1 MLCTEFH
8 FSNTR
13 PFFQRDVCQQGF
25 FGLGPLFLC
34 NLTRNL
40 RFEFRLADA
49 RICLATRSDPD
60 EATRETSLGRS
71 LAVVREGSVPRFLT
85 TRCSRRTVKFGS
97 TLSLLRHVGWLLSS
111 KKVLLPLPP
120 VTHCL
125 SRTVKCSSS
134 FSRRSVLLIFA
145 SGCFGAVFCQ
155 LSVRPSPSRFVAL
168 ARNCQVSQGDASQEF
183 VVSTAHWMFLKA
195 TIWPLLF
202 MMFLGTERRLVCV
215 CALASRPTTDPRHR
229 HARTRALIARC
240 ACKKRTR
247 RPCHRRS
254 RRVSP
259 FIAVRVGD
267 RCLRSTTV
275 ARIVRRA
282 CLTEVLYGNTSCDA
296 TSLHHCFPPRS

>member
-1 MLCTEFH
+1 MRVVLFTDFH

-13 PFFQRDVCQQGF
+13 PFFQRNVCQQGF

-34 NLTRNL
+34 KLTRNL
-40 RFEFRLADA
+40 RFKFRLADA

-111 KKVLLPLPP
+111 KKVLLPLSP

-134 FSRRSVLLIFA
+134 FSIFRRSVLLIFA

-155 LSVRPSPSRFVAL
+155 LSVRPSPSRFVSL
-168 ARNCQVSQGDASQEF
+168 VRNCQVSQGVASQEF
-183 VVSTAHWMFLKA
+183 ICCVFCPLHVLQA
-195 TIWPLLF
+195 TIWPLL
-202 MMFLGTERRLVCV
+202 
-215 CALASRPTTDPRHR
+215 S
-229 HARTRALIARC
+229 
-240 ACKKRTR
+240 
-247 RPCHRRS
+247 
-254 RRVSP
+254 
-259 FIAVRVGD
+259 
-267 RCLRSTTV
+267 
-275 ARIVRRA
+275 
-282 CLTEVLYGNTSCDA
+282 
-296 TSLHHCFPPRS
+296 